1 MNSMTKLL
9 LLSAICI
16 AVIAFTVELALADPA
31 ADEAT
36 CAITCSVNGIM
47 EWDTAAFATGIA
59 LGPVTGPAAYSDSDT
74 DVIILYTNGSVDIT
88 ADIDTDALLTNTTGG
103 ATFDT
108 LTTNYGI
115 TFDYTE
121 AGTHTYG
128 EAGANGGEWQLYSA
142 FLTPAAATV
151 THYNGDGDIEV
162 TLSCQVSVAA
172 DEVPDKGD
180 YTATQ
185 TLTATWTGPAD

>member
-1 MNSMTKLL
+1 MKSLTKKLL
-9 LLSAICI
+9 LLL
-16 AVIAFTVELALADPA
+16 AVLCLTSNLALADPA
-31 ADEAT
+31 ADDAT

-47 EWDTAAFATGIA
+47 EWDTAAFAAGIA
-59 LGPVTGPAAYSDSDT
+59 LGPVTGPAAYSDSGNDS
-74 DVIILYTNGSVDIT
+74 IILYTNGGVDIT
-88 ADIDTDALLTNTTGG
+88 ADVDTDALLTNTTG
-103 ATFDT
+103 AAVYDT

-115 TFDYTE
+115 TFDYTS

-128 EAGANGGEWQLYSA
+128 TAGADGGEWQLYSA
-142 FLTPAAATV
+142 FLTPVAATV
-151 THYNGDGDIEV
+151 THYNGDGNIEV